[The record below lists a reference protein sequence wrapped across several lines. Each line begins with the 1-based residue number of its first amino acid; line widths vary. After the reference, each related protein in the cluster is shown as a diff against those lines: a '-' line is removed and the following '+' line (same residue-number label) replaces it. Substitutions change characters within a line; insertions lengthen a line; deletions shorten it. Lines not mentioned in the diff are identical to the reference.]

1 MSAAV
6 CRNRLR
12 TAAGGL
18 NDGLFAVRGKR
29 DEVLA
34 HEKRTCDVFAGNG
47 RAFGIAGGN
56 DRFFCY
62 GHGAVRQRNSV
73 VDGRKRG
80 ACRAVFVPR
89 AGICRRVFADDA
101 FRRVENTACRGVADG
116 AEYRFCGGY
125 RAASR
130 FRFHRAGI
138 RHIFNEFCGVF
149 AFLQAPERNN
159 RRIFPPR
166 FQGQKARD
174 DRGRRRNR
182 VSDRQGTVY
191 FEARFFPPRMY
202 SGRR

>member
-1 MSAAV
+1 MKFWH
-6 CRNRLR
+6 
-12 TAAGGL
+12 T
-18 NDGLFAVRGKR
+18 
-29 DEVLA
+29 
-34 HEKRTCDVFAGNG
+34 
-47 RAFGIAGGN
+47 
-56 DRFFCY
+56 
-62 GHGAVRQRNSV
+62 
-73 VDGRKRG
+73 KRG
-80 ACRAVFVPR
+80 HATFLLVMDVLSVLLAETIAFFVTDTAPFGREILLWMGANVALARAVFVSR

-125 RAASR
+125 RAARR

-149 AFLQAPERNN
+149 SFLQAPERNN

-182 VSDRQGTVY
+182 ASDRQGAVH